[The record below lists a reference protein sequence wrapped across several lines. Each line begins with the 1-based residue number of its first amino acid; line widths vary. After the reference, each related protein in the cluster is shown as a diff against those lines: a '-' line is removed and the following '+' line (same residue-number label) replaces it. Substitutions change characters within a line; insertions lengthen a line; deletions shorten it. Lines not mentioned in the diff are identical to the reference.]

1 MLTEFACHGD
11 SLMASFGSHSKSV
24 MWRLSPSGY
33 GEPLTIRLQVEKSIM
48 SSAEVLITEDDR
60 RLFPL
65 AGGHEKGTPMT
76 EDFVHRW
83 EVFGVVRG
91 LNERNMYEVRPPVDD
106 DHEGP
111 VPWYPAVVTKQV
123 NSASFEV
130 VAYVPDGSGGIKE
143 SVLSEA
149 KCSDIREVH
158 TGSRIHVPWRS
169 IKLNVFREKPEE
181 AVLTVDDGEPITNFL
196 AVPTPAVRDADR
208 QTAVGVYVDQR
219 RSRAIAEVGN
229 SVFSYFLSGE
239 ARRVTTEVLQSWGGS
254 KTWIIQLGPFAEHV
268 VLLERFQRTSKS
280 YRLSVDGVRLVEA
293 SAEDLR
299 CSAGQWRV
307 DFRFLGERFLNF
319 LVFETSKA
327 GVPLDTQGTVSQQT
341 HVSYTCSVVVPDDR
355 DISTAV
361 FTVDGVDFEGL
372 PTKLQLHQEPNYETP
387 VHTLQQDFGIHVPY
401 KVNENA
407 TPVDPASRLTSM
419 FEKMTGPADLGQMEM
434 LESKVAGWLSDFRSR
449 LRGIWTECQN
459 PPVVQAPSEE
469 FREVPLTSSHR
480 HAEFREPCA

>member
-1 MLTEFACHGD
+1 MRSWHPPAPKDEATIMLTEFVCHDD

-48 SSAEVLITEDDR
+48 SNAEVLITEDDR
-60 RLFPL
+60 TLFPL
-65 AGGHEKGTPMT
+65 SGGHEKGTPMT
-76 EDFVHRW
+76 EDFAHRW
-83 EVFGVVRG
+83 EVFGIVRG
-91 LNERNMYEVRPPVDD
+91 LNEKNVYEVQPPVDD

-123 NSASFEV
+123 NSGSFEV
-130 VAYVPDGSGGIKE
+130 VAFVPDGSSGGIKE
-143 SVLSEA
+143 TMLPAA

-169 IKLNVFREKPEE
+169 IKLNVFRERPTE

-196 AVPTPAVRDADR
+196 AVPTPAVGDVET
-208 QTAVGVYVDQR
+208 QTAVGVYVDKR
-219 RSRAIAEVGN
+219 RSMAIAEVGN

-239 ARRVTTEVLQSWGGS
+239 ARRVSAEVLHSWGGS
-254 KTWIIQLGPFAEHV
+254 KTWTIQLGPFAEHT
-268 VLLERFQRTSKS
+268 VLLERFQRTSKI

-293 SAEDLR
+293 TAEDLR
-299 CSAGQWRV
+299 CSVGQWRV

-327 GVPLDTQGTVSQQT
+327 GAPLDSQGTVSQQS

-361 FTVDGVDFEGL
+361 LTVDGVDFEGL
-372 PTKLQLHQEPNYETP
+372 PAKLQLHQEPNYEAP
-387 VHTLQQDFGIHVPY
+387 VHTLQQDFGVHVPY
-401 KVNENA
+401 KVNEDA
-407 TPVDPASRLTSM
+407 RPADPASRLTSM
-419 FEKMTGPADLGQMEM
+419 FEKMTGPADMVHMET
-434 LESKVAGWLSDFRSR
+434 LESTVTEWLSGFRAR

-459 PPVVQAPSEE
+459 PPAQTEE
-469 FREVPLTSSHR
+469 WET
-480 HAEFREPCA
+480 ATD